1 MPNKPQYRPSD
12 WTRNDILY
20 LVQQVDQGKYVLVA
34 DQRLGLPTINMQF
47 PAEVKHAGM
56 GLMYVET
63 AEYKLTFDAGG
74 AMQKTEPSGHG
85 WSELRIV
92 EGTYP
97 LDLAGLRNQLIE
109 LLTLPVEPAQ
119 AQATVAPEPV
129 SAVNEPPTTP
139 RPAPVQATVA
149 PNPVVVQAVEES
161 IQAPVLAPV
170 IAVDLPSEPA
180 PVQAVA
186 EPTPTP
192 APVEAV
198 TADFQTVELPED
210 NSETSGEDE
219 SDDSKDTG
227 AGEPVED
234 AKPTGTAVVA
244 KKSGYQAP
252 PPPVNHVTK
261 APYTWEKC
269 LRTVTIAYLPV
280 KDGEVQQVL
289 VGVRTHED
297 PWKVRLFYEQDTPLP
312 ASILAMLEEV
322 KAEMPMKAMQALEKE
337 TKEKVKK
344 KPVAATKPSAPAS
357 TTSVTAPKAGST
369 VATGTAPTGAQLDL
383 FSMLAGG

>member
-1 MPNKPQYRPSD
+1 MPNSKPTYRPSD

-34 DQRLGLPTINMQF
+34 DQRLGLPHINMHF

-56 GLMYVET
+56 GLMFVET
-63 AEYKLTFDAGG
+63 PAYKLTFDAGG

-85 WSELRIV
+85 WSELRVV

-97 LDLAGLRNQLIE
+97 LDLAGLRTQLIE

-119 AQATVAPEPV
+119 AQAATIP
-129 SAVNEPPTTP
+129 AVDEPPTTP
-139 RPAPVQATVA
+139 RPAPVEATVA
-149 PNPVVVQAVEES
+149 PEPVAVQAGQEPIQTSITKPVVTATLPPE
-161 IQAPVLAPV
+161 PV
-170 IAVDLPSEPA
+170 
-180 PVQAVA
+180 
-186 EPTPTP
+186 
-192 APVEAV
+192 PVEAA

-210 NSETSGEDE
+210 NGEASSEDE
-219 SDDSKDTG
+219 SEGGED
-227 AGEPVED
+227 AGEGESAAD
-234 AKPTGTAVVA
+234 NKPAAAVV
-244 KKSGYQAP
+244 KKTGYQAP
-252 PPPVNHVTK
+252 PPPVNHVTQ

-280 KDGEVQQVL
+280 KDGEGQQML

-297 PWKVRLFYEQDTPLP
+297 PWKVRLFNEPDAPLP
-312 ASILAMLEEV
+312 AAILAMLEEI
-322 KAEMPMKAMQALEKE
+322 KAEMPMKAMQALEKA

-344 KPVAATKPSAPAS
+344 KPVAAIKPPAPAS
-357 TTSVTAPKAGST
+357 APSVTAPKAGGA